1 MNGLDKVSC
10 EEFYN
15 EEYAEALEGYFQE
28 EKGPISPSKEMTEAA
43 NSAACMNLVNEALC
57 IHLHSLDGHAIG

>member
-15 EEYAEALEGYFQE
+15 EDWKEAMEAYFQE
-28 EKGPISPSKEMTEAA
+28 EKGAFWPTEEMTEAA
-43 NSAACMNLVNEALC
+43 NSAACLDLVNQVLG
-57 IHLHSLDGHAIG
+57 ILHHGDGHAIG